1 MSQPDN
7 LGGFI
12 KENKNL
18 LKEYWETRLEI
29 YRLQGIK
36 AFSKTAGYFI
46 WIIIS
51 LFLAWLLIIF
61 VGLVLGFWLS
71 DLTGSY
77 VKGFGITALIILLKI
92 VLLAVFRKPLFINPI
107 IRGLLKKT
115 QEDTSSAPP
124 TDSNL

>member
-61 VGLVLGFWLS
+61 IGL
-71 DLTGSY
+71 

>member
-1 MSQPDN
+1 MAQPDN

-12 KENKNL
+12 KENKTL
-18 LKEYWETRLEI
+18 LKEYWATRLEI

-36 AFSKTAGYFI
+36 VFSKTAGYLI

-51 LFLAWLLIIF
+51 FFLAWLLIIF
-61 VGLVLGFWLS
+61 IGLVLGFWFS

-77 VKGFGITALIILLKI
+77 VKGFGITTLILLLKI
-92 VLLAVFRKPLFINPI
+92 VLLAVFRKPLFIHPI

-115 QEDTSSAPP
+115 QEDTLSAPE
-124 TDSNL
+124 TDSNI